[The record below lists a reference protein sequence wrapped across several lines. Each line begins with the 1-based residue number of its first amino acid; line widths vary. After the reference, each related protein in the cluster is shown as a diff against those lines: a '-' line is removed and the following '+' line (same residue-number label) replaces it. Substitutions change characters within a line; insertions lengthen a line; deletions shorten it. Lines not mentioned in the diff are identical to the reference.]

1 MRKNPISD
9 VKEITNKAIEI
20 EYKYMQKI
28 IFKDVNNWSFTQRQ

>member
-20 EYKYMQKI
+20 EYKYLK
-28 IFKDVNNWSFTQRQ
+28 NNIQGCE